1 MANLNGGGFWRTMYG
16 VFRISRTLAIVIALA
31 VSLAV
36 NATLFVG
43 GVLYNFVDDFL
54 EDATGLQT
62 ASAKQRKVVRSLQKE
77 NRQLR
82 GQIKKVRTVARTAA
96 ERTMKRSVKWATQSV
111 ATLPGKALPLVGAAV
126 SVGVT
131 TWEIKHLC
139 DTIKDMNSIRREID
153 PSEATADSKSTVC
166 SMPVPSAKRIPSQIK
181 ISPRKAWEESKNFV
195 SDLNFPT
202 SVRDFPAERWKDIKS
217 ILSTYRNKFYFRRD
231 EDSDRGN

>member
-77 NRQLR
+77 NRQL
-82 GQIKKVRTVARTAA
+82 QKVRTVARTAA
-96 ERTMKRSVKWATQSV
+96 ERTVKRSVKLAKRSV
-111 ATLPGKALPLVGAAV
+111 ATLAAKALPVAGAAV
-126 SVGVT
+126 SAGVT
-131 TWEIKHLC
+131 AWEIKDLC
-139 DTIKDMNSIRREID
+139 ETIKDMNSIRREID
-153 PSEATADSKSTVC
+153 LSEATADSESTVC
-166 SMPVPSAKRIPSQIK
+166 SMRVPTVERILSQIE
-181 ISPRKAWEESKNFV
+181 ISPQKAWEESKNFV

-217 ILSTYRNKFYFRRD
+217 IISTYRNKFYFWRR
-231 EDSDRGN
+231 EDSNRGN

>member
-16 VFRISRTLAIVIALA
+16 IFRISRTLAIVIALA

-36 NATLFVG
+36 NVTLFVG

-54 EDATGLQT
+54 EDVTGLQT

-82 GQIKKVRTVARTAA
+82 GQINVARTAA
-96 ERTMKRSVKWATQSV
+96 KRTVDRSGKFVRRSLT
-111 ATLPGKALPLVGAAV
+111 TLAGKALPYAGAAV
-126 SVGVT
+126 SAGVT
-131 TWEIKHLC
+131 VLEIKDLC
-139 DTIKDMNSIRREID
+139 ETIGDMNSIRREID
-153 PSEATADSKSTVC
+153 PSEATDDNESTVC
-166 SMPVPSAKRIPSQIK
+166 SMPVPPAERILSQIA
-181 ISPRKAWEESKNFV
+181 ISPQKAWEESKNFV

-202 SVRDFPAERWKDIKS
+202 SVRHFPAKLWKDIKS
-217 ILSTYRNKFYFRRD
+217 FSTYWNEFYFRRH